1 MSGAGVRTGM
11 ANPLHWV
18 ATDPD
23 VLWSPGNV
31 SEAIPGV
38 STALN
43 WSFVDDA
50 VELAA
55 RQAFAAMGVLRPD
68 EVRLNDRAEDR
79 FMVAFYGRTVA
90 NIEAMRGIGDRT
102 PGTSANAVEAQLFG
116 VVRPDAVN
124 HPTLSRLPTIALRMP
139 RTATR
144 LRRDSLALRAEIVE
158 WWRGAVLAPPTSLP
172 DATALLADAR
182 RRYTRAFS
190 LGVLSSMLAQAV
202 YDQVVLLVRNADRH
216 GLQHRLVTGY
226 AGMLET
232 GLVTDLWDLAHD
244 RLDRTTFLLRHGFH
258 GPDEGQ
264 LASRVWREDPGP
276 LDALVRRYAGLGPDA
291 HPALAE
297 RRQVEVRETAE
308 AELLAALGRMRAPGA
323 RLVLRIARTLIP
335 LREIGKANYTQ
346 CLDGARL
353 AARAIGR
360 ELAAAGRLDDAEDVF
375 GLTYDELT
383 APRLPDDL
391 RTLAAERAA
400 IRADYLTTDLPDKF
414 TGPPPRIPLAPAD
427 DAIGDTPAADAPV
440 DKPIT
445 GEGVGG
451 GVDTGRARVVVD
463 PATDDL
469 EPGEI
474 LVCRSTDPGW
484 TSLFHLAAGV
494 AVDLGGTMSHAAI
507 VARELG
513 IPCLTCT
520 GDGTRRVRTGDLVR
534 LDGDA
539 GILQVLERDP
549 GRGTG

>member
-1 MSGAGVRTGM
+1 MTRPGM

-18 ATDPD
+18 ATDPG

-43 WSFVDDA
+43 WSFIDDA
-50 VELAA
+50 IELAA
-55 RQAFAAMGVLRPD
+55 RQAFAAMGVLSHG
-68 EVRLNDRAEDR
+68 EVTLNDRAEDR

-90 NIEAMRGIGDRT
+90 NIEAMRIIGDRM

-124 HPTLSRLPTIALRMP
+124 HSTLSRVPAIAVRMP

-144 LRRDSLALRAEIVE
+144 LKRDSLALRAEIVE
-158 WWRGAVLAPPTSLP
+158 WWRGAVLSPPDSLP
-172 DATALLADAR
+172 AATALLAEAR

-190 LGVLSSMLAQAV
+190 LGVLSSMLSQAL
-202 YDQVVLLVRNADRH
+202 YDQVVLLAAGADRP

-226 AGMLET
+226 EGMLET
-232 GLVTDLWDLAHD
+232 GLVTDLWDLSHD
-244 RLDRTTFLLRHGFH
+244 RLDRATFLLRHGFH

-264 LASRVWREDPGP
+264 MASRVWREDTAP
-276 LDALVRRYAGLGPDA
+276 LDSQVRRYAGLGPDA
-291 HPALAE
+291 HPSVAE
-297 RRQVEVRETAE
+297 RRQIAVREAAE
-308 AELLAALGRMRAPGA
+308 AELLGAVGRLKAPGA
-323 RLVLRIARTLIP
+323 KLVLKLARTLVP

-353 AARAIGR
+353 AARVIGR
-360 ELAAAGRLDDAEDVF
+360 QLVASGRLDDPEDVF

-383 APRLPDDL
+383 AARLPDDL
-391 RTLAAERAA
+391 RSLAAERTA
-400 IRADYLTTDLPDKF
+400 IRADYLSTDLAEKF
-414 TGPPPRIPLAPAD
+414 TGPPQRIPLAGAELT
-427 DAIGDTPAADAPV
+427 AT

-451 GVDTGRARVVVD
+451 GSVTGRARVVLD
-463 PATDDL
+463 PATEDL

-484 TSLFHLAAGV
+484 TSLFHLAGGV
-494 AVDLGGTMSHAAI
+494 AVDMGGTMSHAAI
-507 VARELG
+507 IARELG

-520 GDGTRRVRTGDLVR
+520 VDGTRRVRTGDLVR

-539 GILQVLERDP
+539 GSLAILERHDLE
-549 GRGTG
+549 RLEQ

>member
-1 MSGAGVRTGM
+1 MRVGM
-11 ANPLHWV
+11 ANPMHWV

-55 RQAFAAMGVLRPD
+55 RQAFAAMGVLSAD
-68 EVRLNDRAEDR
+68 EVVLNDRAEDR

-90 NIEAMRGIGDRT
+90 NIEAMRGIGDRM

-124 HPTLSRLPTIALRMP
+124 HPTLSRVPAIAVRMP

-144 LRRDSLALRAEIVE
+144 LKRESLALRADIGD
-158 WWRGAVLAPPTSLP
+158 WWRGAVLAPPDSLP
-172 DATALLADAR
+172 AATALLAEAR
-182 RRYTRAFS
+182 SRYTRAFS
-190 LGVLSSMLAQAV
+190 LGVLSSMLSQAL
-202 YDQVVLLVRNADRH
+202 YDQVVLLAAGANRP

-232 GLVTDLWDLAHD
+232 SLVTDMWSLAHD
-244 RLDRTTFLLRHGFH
+244 DMDLATFLLRHGFH

-264 LASRVWREDPGP
+264 LASRVWREDTAP
-276 LDALVRRYAGLGPDA
+276 LQSQLRRFAGLGPEA
-291 HPALAE
+291 HPAVAE
-297 RRQVEVRETAE
+297 RRQIEVRAEAE
-308 AELLAALGRMRAPGA
+308 AELLGAVGRLKAPGA
-323 RLVLRIARTLIP
+323 RLVLRIARTLVQ

-353 AARAIGR
+353 AARVIGR
-360 ELAAAGRLDDAEDVF
+360 ELVAAGRLDDPEDVF

-383 APRLPDDL
+383 APSLPGDL
-391 RTLAAERAA
+391 RSLAAERAA
-400 IRADYLTTDLPDKF
+400 IRADYLTTDLADRF
-414 TGPPPRIPLAPAD
+414 TGPPQRIPLASIEHTA
-427 DAIGDTPAADAPV
+427 T

-451 GVDTGRARVVVD
+451 GVVTGRARVVVD
-463 PATDDL
+463 PATEDL

-484 TSLFHLAAGV
+484 TSLFHLAGGV
-494 AVDLGGTMSHAAI
+494 AVDMGGTMSHAAI
-507 VARELG
+507 IARELG

-520 GDGTRRVRTGDLVR
+520 VDGTRRVRTGDLVQ

-539 GILQVLERDP
+539 GSLTILERDSS
-549 GRGTG
+549 GGNE

>member
-1 MSGAGVRTGM
+1 MTRAGM
-11 ANPLHWV
+11 ANPLHWQ

-55 RQAFAAMGVLRPD
+55 RQAFCAMGVLRPD
-68 EVRLNDRAEDR
+68 EITLNDRAEDR

-90 NIEAMRGIGDRT
+90 NIEAMRSIGDRM
-102 PGTSANAVEAQLFG
+102 PGTSANAIEAQLFG

-124 HPTLSRLPTIALRMP
+124 SPTLARVPAIAVRMP
-139 RTATR
+139 RTAAR
-144 LRRDSLALRAEIVE
+144 LKRDSLAFRAEVGA
-158 WWRGAVLAPPTSLP
+158 WWRAAVLRPPADLP
-172 DATALLADAR
+172 GANALLVAAR
-182 RRYTRAFS
+182 ERYTRAFS
-190 LGVLSSMLAQAV
+190 LGVLTSMLSQAL
-202 YDQVVLLVRNADRH
+202 YDQVVLLAEGAGRP

-226 AGMLET
+226 AGMTET
-232 GLVTDLWDLAHD
+232 ALLADVWALAQDELDLP
-244 RLDRTTFLLRHGFH
+244 TFLLRHGYH

-276 LDALVRRYAGLGPDA
+276 LRSQVARFAQLGPDA
-291 HPALAE
+291 HPAQAE
-297 RRQVEVRETAE
+297 RRQVEIRTAAE
-308 AELLAALGRMRAPGA
+308 AELFGALGRLKAPGA
-323 RLVLRIARTLIP
+323 RLVLRIARVLIP
-335 LREIGKANYTQ
+335 LREVGKANYTQ

-353 AARAIGR
+353 AARVIGR
-360 ELAAAGRLDDAEDVF
+360 ELAAAGRLDHADDVF

-383 APRLPDDL
+383 GTLPADL
-391 RTLAAERAA
+391 RALAAERRA
-400 IRADYLTTDLPDKF
+400 IRADYLTTDLADQW
-414 TGPPPRIPLAPAD
+414 TGAPVRVPIRPPEPATRVDNPGGPTSDACGPAD
-427 DAIGDTPAADAPV
+427 PV
-440 DKPIT
+440 ILR

-451 GVDTGRARVVVD
+451 GTVTGRARVVLD
-463 PATDDL
+463 PATEDL

-484 TSLFHLAAGV
+484 SSLFHLAAGV
-494 AVDLGGTMSHAAI
+494 VVDMGGTMSHAAI
-507 VARELG
+507 IARELG

-520 GDGTRRVRTGDLVR
+520 GDGTRRIRTGDLVS

-539 GILQVLERDP
+539 GSLQILERAELHS
-549 GRGTG
+549 

>member
-1 MSGAGVRTGM
+1 MSSAVNRPGM

-18 ATDPD
+18 ATDPG

-43 WSFVDDA
+43 WSFIDDA
-50 VELAA
+50 IELAA
-55 RQAFAAMGVLRPD
+55 RQAFAAMGVLTPG
-68 EVRLNDRAEDR
+68 EVTLNDRAEDR

-90 NIEAMRGIGDRT
+90 NIEAMRTIGDRM

-124 HPTLSRLPTIALRMP
+124 HSTLSRVPAIALRMP

-144 LRRDSLALRAEIVE
+144 LKRDSLALRAEIVA
-158 WWRGAVLAPPTSLP
+158 WWRDAVLSPPDSLP
-172 DATALLADAR
+172 AATALLAEAR

-190 LGVLSSMLAQAV
+190 LGVLSSMLSQAL
-202 YDQVVLLVRNADRH
+202 YDQVVLLVQGADRP
-216 GLQHRLVTGY
+216 GPQHRLVTGY
-226 AGMLET
+226 EGMLET

-244 RLDRTTFLLRHGFH
+244 RLDRATFLLRHGFH

-264 LASRVWREDPGP
+264 MDSRVWREDTAP
-276 LDALVRRYAGLGPDA
+276 LESQLRRFAALGPEA
-291 HPALAE
+291 HPARAE
-297 RRQVEVRETAE
+297 ARQIAVREAAE
-308 AELLAALGRMRAPGA
+308 AELLGAVGRLKAPGA
-323 RLVLRIARTLIP
+323 KLVLKIARTLVP

-353 AARAIGR
+353 AARVIGR
-360 ELAAAGRLDDAEDVF
+360 ELVASGRLDNPEDVF
-375 GLTYDELT
+375 GLTYGELT
-383 APRLPDDL
+383 AARLPDDL
-391 RTLAAERAA
+391 RSLAAERTA
-400 IRADYLTTDLPDKF
+400 IRADYLTTDLADKW
-414 TGPPPRIPLAPAD
+414 TGAPQRIPLATAD
-427 DAIGDTPAADAPV
+427 RADSWAASDQ
-440 DKPIT
+440 PIT

-451 GVDTGRARVVVD
+451 GTVTGRARVVLD
-463 PATDDL
+463 PATEDL

-484 TSLFHLAAGV
+484 TSLFHLAGGV
-494 AVDLGGTMSHAAI
+494 AVDMGGTMSHAAI
-507 VARELG
+507 IARELG

-520 GDGTRRVRTGDLVR
+520 VDGTRRVRTGDLVR

-539 GILQVLERDP
+539 GSLAILERQ
-549 GRGTG
+549 GLEQQEQ

>member
-1 MSGAGVRTGM
+1 MSSPAARPGM
-11 ANPLHWV
+11 ANPMHWV

-55 RQAFAAMGVLRPD
+55 RQAFAAMGVLRPH

-90 NIEAMRGIGDRT
+90 NIEAMRSIGDRM

-116 VVRPDAVN
+116 VVRPDAVSS
-124 HPTLSRLPTIALRMP
+124 PTWSRVPAIAVRLP

-144 LRRDSLALRAEIVE
+144 LKKNSLALRAEIVE
-158 WWRGAVLAPPTSLP
+158 WWRGAVLSPPDSLP
-172 DATALLADAR
+172 AATALLAEAR
-182 RRYTRAFS
+182 RRYTQAFS

-202 YDQVVLLVRNADRH
+202 YDQVVLLVQAADRP

-232 GLVTDLWDLAHD
+232 GLVTDLSDLAAE

-264 LASRVWREDPGP
+264 LDSRVWREDSAP
-276 LDALVRRYAGLGPDA
+276 LDSQLRRFAGLGA
-291 HPALAE
+291 EQHPALAE
-297 RRQVEVRETAE
+297 QRQVAVREAAE
-308 AELLAALGRMRAPGA
+308 AELLAAVGRIRAPGA
-323 RLVLRIARTLIP
+323 KLVLRIARTLIP

-353 AARAIGR
+353 AARVIGR
-360 ELAAAGRLDDAEDVF
+360 ELAAAGRLDDPEDVF

-383 APRLPDDL
+383 AARLPDDL
-391 RTLAAERAA
+391 RSLAAERAA
-400 IRADYLTTDLPDKF
+400 IRADYLTTDLPEKW
-414 TGPPPRIPLAPAD
+414 TGPPQRVPLA
-427 DAIGDTPAADAPV
+427 GSAPGSGPI
-440 DKPIT
+440 DKPIP

-451 GVDTGRARVVVD
+451 GTVVARARVVVD
-463 PATDDL
+463 PATEEL

-474 LVCRSTDPGW
+474 LVCRATDPGW
-484 TSLFHLAAGV
+484 TSLFHLAGGV

-513 IPCLTCT
+513 IPCVTCT
-520 GDGTRRVRTGDLVR
+520 VDGTRRVRTGDLVR

-539 GILQVLERDP
+539 GILQILERQPDL
-549 GRGTG
+549 TGSNS

>member
-1 MSGAGVRTGM
+1 M
-11 ANPLHWV
+11 ADPMHWV
-18 ATDPD
+18 ATDPN

-55 RQAFAAMGVLRPD
+55 RQAFAAMGVLHPA
-68 EVRLNDRAEDR
+68 EVVLNDRAEDR

-90 NIEAMRGIGDRT
+90 NIEAMRTIGDRM

-124 HPTLSRLPTIALRMP
+124 HPTLSRVPAIAVRMP
-139 RTATR
+139 RTALR
-144 LRRDSLALRAEIVE
+144 LKRDSLALRREIVE
-158 WWRGAVLAPPTSLP
+158 WWRGAVLSPPESLP
-172 DATALLADAR
+172 AATALLAEAR
-182 RRYTRAFS
+182 LRYTRAFS
-190 LGVLSSMLAQAV
+190 LGVLSSMLSQAL
-202 YDQVVLLVRNADRH
+202 YDQVVLLVQAAGRP

-232 GLVTDLWDLAHD
+232 ALVTDLWDLARHRTD
-244 RLDRTTFLLRHGFH
+244 RATFLLRHGFH

-264 LASRVWREDPGP
+264 LHSRVWREDSRR
-276 LDALVRRYAGLGPDA
+276 LDSQLRRYADLGPEA
-291 HPALAE
+291 HPSIAE
-297 RRQVEVRETAE
+297 QRQIEVREAAE
-308 AELLAALGRMRAPGA
+308 AELLGALGRFRAPGA
-323 RLVLRIARTLIP
+323 KLVLRVARTLVP

-353 AARAIGR
+353 AARVIGH
-360 ELAAAGRLDDAEDVF
+360 ELAAAGRLDDPDDVF

-391 RTLAAERAA
+391 RGLAAERAA
-400 IRADYLTTDLPDKF
+400 IRADYLTTDLPERW
-414 TGPPPRIPLAPAD
+414 TGPPQRHSLSA
-427 DAIGDTPAADAPV
+427 GDLGPS
-440 DKPIT
+440 DKRIT

-451 GVDTGRARVVVD
+451 GVITGRARVVVD
-463 PATDDL
+463 PATEEL

-484 TSLFHLAAGV
+484 TSLFHLAGGV
-494 AVDLGGTMSHAAI
+494 AVDMGGTMSHAAI
-507 VARELG
+507 IARELG

-520 GDGTRRVRTGDLVR
+520 LDGTRRVRTGDLVR

-539 GILQVLERDP
+539 GTLAILERP
-549 GRGTG
+549 GLGQREPS

>member
-1 MSGAGVRTGM
+1 MRTGM

-43 WSFVDDA
+43 WSFIDDA
-50 VELAA
+50 IELAA
-55 RQAFAAMGVLRPD
+55 RQAFAAMGVLHPD
-68 EVRLNDRAEDR
+68 EVVLNDRAEDR

-90 NIEAMRGIGDRT
+90 NIEAMRTIGDRM

-124 HPTLSRLPTIALRMP
+124 HPTHARVPAIAARMP
-139 RTATR
+139 RTAIR
-144 LRRDSLALRAEIVE
+144 LKADSLALREEIRT
-158 WWRGAVLAPPTSLP
+158 WWREAVLAPPASLP
-172 DATALLADAR
+172 AATALLIEAR

-190 LGVLSSMLAQAV
+190 LGVLSSMLAQAL
-202 YDQVVLLVRNADRH
+202 YDQIVLLVRRADSP

-226 AGMLET
+226 AGMEET

-264 LASRVWREDPGP
+264 MDSRVWREDPRP
-276 LDALVRRYAGLGPDA
+276 LDSQLRRFAALGPDA
-291 HPALAE
+291 HPARAE
-297 RRQVEVRETAE
+297 ERQVRVREAAE
-308 AELLAALGRMRAPGA
+308 AEVLAAVGRLRAPGA
-323 RLVLRIARTLIP
+323 KVVLKIARTLVP
-335 LREIGKANYTQ
+335 LREVGKANYTQ

-353 AARAIGR
+353 AARVIGR
-360 ELAAAGRLDDAEDVF
+360 ELSAAGHLDDPEDVF

-391 RTLAAERAA
+391 RALAAERAG
-400 IRADYLTTDLPDKF
+400 IRADYLTTDLPEKF
-414 TGPPPRIPLAPAD
+414 TGPPRRIALATAD
-427 DAIGDTPAADAPV
+427 TAAV

-451 GVDTGRARVVVD
+451 GVVTGRARVVLD
-463 PATDDL
+463 PATEDL

-484 TSLFHLAAGV
+484 TSLFHLAGGV
-494 AVDLGGTMSHAAI
+494 AVDMGGTMSHAAI
-507 VARELG
+507 IARELG

-520 GDGTRRVRTGDLVR
+520 VDGSRRVRTGDLVR

-539 GILQVLERDP
+539 GSLEILDRQEQP
-549 GRGTG
+549 A

>member
-1 MSGAGVRTGM
+1 MTVTSARTGM

-18 ATDPD
+18 ASDPE

-43 WSFVDDA
+43 WSFIDDPI
-50 VELAA
+50 ELAA

-68 EVRLNDRAEDR
+68 EVVLNDRAEGR
-79 FMVAFYGRTVA
+79 FMVAFFGRTVA
-90 NIEAMRGIGDRT
+90 NIEAMRTIGDRM

-116 VVRPDAVN
+116 VVRPEAVN
-124 HPTLSRLPTIALRMP
+124 HPTLARVPAIAVRMP

-144 LRRDSLALRAEIVE
+144 LKRDSLALRAEIVE
-158 WWRGAVLAPPTSLP
+158 WWRGAVLSPPDSLP
-172 DATALLADAR
+172 AATALLVDAR
-182 RRYTRAFS
+182 LRYTRAFS
-190 LGVLSSMLAQAV
+190 LGVLSSMLSQAI
-202 YDQVVLLVRNADRH
+202 YDQVVALAAAADRP

-232 GLVTDLWDLAHD
+232 GLVTDLWDLAHQ
-244 RLDRTTFLLRHGFH
+244 RLDRATFLLRHGFH

-264 LASRVWREDPGP
+264 LASRVWREDSAP
-276 LDALVRRYAGLGPDA
+276 LDSQLRRFAKLGADE
-291 HPALAE
+291 HPAVAE
-297 RRQVEVRETAE
+297 RRQIEVRESAE
-308 AELLAALGRMRAPGA
+308 AELLGAVGRLKAPGA
-323 RLVLRIARTLIP
+323 KLVLRMARTLVP

-353 AARAIGR
+353 AARVIGR
-360 ELAAAGRLDDAEDVF
+360 ELAAAGRLDDPEDVF

-383 APRLPDDL
+383 AARPPADL
-391 RTLAAERAA
+391 RSLAAERAA
-400 IRADYLTTDLPDKF
+400 IRADYLTTDLAEKF
-414 TGPPPRIPLAPAD
+414 TGPPQRIPLTTAEAGPS
-427 DAIGDTPAADAPV
+427 

-451 GVDTGRARVVVD
+451 GTVTARARVIID
-463 PATDDL
+463 PAAEDL
-469 EPGEI
+469 EPGEV

-484 TSLFHLAAGV
+484 TSLFHLAGGV
-494 AVDLGGTMSHAAI
+494 AVDMGGSMSHAAI
-507 VARELG
+507 IARELG

-539 GILQVLERDP
+539 GTLAILERRSLE
-549 GRGTG
+549 GQEH

>member
-1 MSGAGVRTGM
+1 MTQRAVSNRGM
-11 ANPLHWV
+11 ADPLHWV

-68 EVRLNDRAEDR
+68 EVVLNDRAEDR

-90 NIEAMRGIGDRT
+90 NIEAMRSIGDRM

-124 HPTLSRLPTIALRMP
+124 HPTLSRVPAIAVRMP

-144 LRRDSLALRAEIVE
+144 LKRDSLALRAEIVE
-158 WWRGAVLAPPTSLP
+158 WWRAAVLSPPDSLP
-172 DATALLADAR
+172 AATALLAEAR

-190 LGVLSSMLAQAV
+190 LGVLSSMLSQAL
-202 YDQVVLLVRNADRH
+202 YDQVVLLVAGANRP

-232 GLVTDLWDLAHD
+232 ALVTDVWDLAHD
-244 RLDRTTFLLRHGFH
+244 QLDLATFLLRHGFH

-264 LASRVWREDPGP
+264 VASRVWREDPAP
-276 LDALVRRYAGLGPDA
+276 LQTQLRRFAGLGPDA
-291 HPALAE
+291 HPAVAE
-297 RRQVEVRETAE
+297 ARQIAVRENAE
-308 AELLAALGRMRAPGA
+308 AELLGALGRLKAPGA
-323 RLVLRIARTLIP
+323 KLVLRIARSLVP

-360 ELAAAGRLDDAEDVF
+360 ELAAAGRLDDPEDVF

-383 APRLPDDL
+383 ASRLPEDL
-391 RTLAAERAA
+391 RARAAERAA
-400 IRADYLTTDLPDKF
+400 IRADYLTTDLPEKF
-414 TGPPPRIPLAPAD
+414 TGPPRRIPLAGAGGTPDLGPA
-427 DAIGDTPAADAPV
+427 

-451 GVDTGRARVVVD
+451 GVVTGRARVILD
-463 PATDDL
+463 PGAEDL

-474 LVCRSTDPGW
+474 LVCRATDPGW
-484 TSLFHLAAGV
+484 TSLFHLAGGV
-494 AVDLGGTMSHAAI
+494 AVDMGGSMSHAAI
-507 VARELG
+507 IARELG

-520 GDGTRRVRTGDLVR
+520 GDGTRRIRTGDLVR

-539 GILQVLERDP
+539 GSLAILERVDP
-549 GRGTG
+549 AGGTS